1 LLSGSLSRYVPNQ
14 GPSQQVDFVGH
25 LTKAPANDT
34 SSLGVEKSGQPLL
47 QKQGAYVIV
56 SVGDLSP
63 H

>member
-1 LLSGSLSRYVPNQ
+1 VLKAG
-14 GPSQQVDFVGH
+14 QQVDFVGQ
-25 LTKAPANDT
+25 LAKAPANDA
-34 SSLGVEKSGQPLL
+34 SSLGVKRSGQPLL

>member
-1 LLSGSLSRYVPNQ
+1 MTLVRLAM
-14 GPSQQVDFVGH
+14 
-25 LTKAPANDT
+25 KASANDT
-34 SSLGVEKSGQPLL
+34 SSLGVKKSGEPLL